1 MKRIIIAVFATAY
14 SVVVFSQQHSSIP
27 EIVAFM
33 STNDY
38 RRCFEITNDIDS
50 VMAST
55 TGTLGRATC
64 KLLKASIL
72 IDHSENMADED
83 SFVSATNLCR
93 EIESELSGTI
103 AWQRIGALC
112 KFANAMF
119 EDGHPEFA
127 FSASTNLL
135 IAFQSTQCVEVDTNT
150 WNVLFRSG
158 GLDVMPIVNFIN
170 ANAAASQF
178 RMDPSADLSPYTNAL
193 PQAILKEVIRRNE

>member
-1 MKRIIIAVFATAY
+1 MKRIIMAVVATMCPVA
-14 SVVVFSQQHSSIP
+14 VLSQQVSSIP
-27 EIVAFM
+27 EIIAFM

-38 RRCFEITNDIDS
+38 RRCFAITNEIDS

-55 TGTLGRATC
+55 TGILERATC
-64 KLLKASIL
+64 KLLKVSIL
-72 IDHSENMADED
+72 LDHSANMANED

-93 EIESELSGTI
+93 EIESELSGVI

-135 IAFQSTQCVEVDTNT
+135 IAFQSTQCIEANTNA

-158 GLDVMPIVNFIN
+158 GLDVMPIVDFIN

-193 PQAILKEVIRRNE
+193 PQAVIREIIRRNE

>member
-1 MKRIIIAVFATAY
+1 MKRIIMAVVATMCPVA
-14 SVVVFSQQHSSIP
+14 VLSQQVSSIP
-27 EIVAFM
+27 EIIAFM

-38 RRCFEITNDIDS
+38 RRCFAITNEIDS

-55 TGTLGRATC
+55 TGILERATC

-72 IDHSENMADED
+72 LDHSENMANED

-93 EIESELSGTI
+93 EIESELSGVI

-135 IAFQSTQCVEVDTNT
+135 IAFQSTQCIEANTNA

-158 GLDVMPIVNFIN
+158 GLDVMPIVDFIN

-193 PQAILKEVIRRNE
+193 PQAVIREIIRRNE

>member
-1 MKRIIIAVFATAY
+1 MAVVATMCPVA
-14 SVVVFSQQHSSIP
+14 VLSQQVSSIP
-27 EIVAFM
+27 EIIAFM

-38 RRCFEITNDIDS
+38 RRCFAITNEIDS

-55 TGTLGRATC
+55 TGILERATC
-64 KLLKASIL
+64 KLLKVSIL
-72 IDHSENMADED
+72 LDHSANMANED

-93 EIESELSGTI
+93 EIESELSGVI

-135 IAFQSTQCVEVDTNT
+135 IAFQSTQCIEANTNA

-158 GLDVMPIVNFIN
+158 GLDVMPIVDFIN

-193 PQAILKEVIRRNE
+193 PQAVIREIIRRNE